1 MGKSRR
7 NVRAASLALLAVAPL
22 LGGCATHSRQ
32 QVLDEEGDST
42 TAYLITDFGG
52 PHVL

>member
-1 MGKSRR
+1 M
-7 NVRAASLALLAVAPL
+7 RAAPLALLAVAPL

-42 TAYLITDFGG
+42 TTAYLITDFGG